1 MSAPEA
7 ATRDGAGRDG
17 AAPGGTGGQGTGA
30 ALAAAAARRRARW
43 PRWLRRGPLENLCT
57 VLILLGTL
65 MLTQP
70 LALPLFGWSF
80 LVILAGTVGFLI
92 VSHFPD

>member
-1 MSAPEA
+1 VSGPEA
-7 ATRDGAGRDG
+7 ATRDGAEQG
-17 AAPGGTGGQGTGA
+17 AAGRRSGA
-30 ALAAAAARRRARW
+30 AVRRRSRW
-43 PRWLRRGPLENLCT
+43 PRWLRRGPLETLCT

-70 LALPLFGWSF
+70 LSLALFGWSF
-80 LVILAGTVGFLI
+80 LVILTGTVGFLI